1 MTDKNYGLKDYDFKY
16 GTIVNPASLMGLN
29 IPSREWFI
37 DGLLPHGTV
46 SLLSGD
52 GGLGKS
58 LLMQQLMTSAATG
71 QDWLGLKTQKCKV
84 FGLFCEDDNNE
95 LWRRQNAICESL
107 SISLES
113 CFNMQWLSGE
123 GIDPVL
129 MEFSSS
135 DAGKATPLFDE
146 LLEYLEWWEA
156 ELVIIDTAAD
166 TFAGNEISRIQVRN
180 FINRA
185 LRVIATRLKATV
197 ILTSHPSVSG
207 MRDGTGLSG
216 STAWNN
222 SVRSRLYLT
231 RPEGERN
238 SNVRLLQMKKSNY
251 GSTEP
256 EIRIVWKD
264 GVFHSVQN
272 TIGQKPEDRDT
283 HDEAA
288 YLHALIKLHGRNQRP
303 LIHKNQATYAP
314 KLMKSMQETKGIS
327 EMRLEAAQN
336 RLMDKAVI
344 SNLEEN
350 TGPQSKR
357 KCFIQIINPDMA
369 KEIIDLNLF

>member
-1 MTDKNYGLKDYDFKY
+1 MEQGR
-16 GTIVNPASLMGLN
+16 IINPAQLVGKK
-29 IPSREWFI
+29 IPPREWLVEDI
-37 DGLLPHGTV
+37 IPHRKVT
-46 SLLSGD
+46 LLSGD

-58 LLMQQLMTSAATG
+58 LLMQQIMTSAATG
-71 QDWLGLKTQKCKV
+71 KDWLGLKTQQCRA
-84 FGLFCEDDNNE
+84 FGLFCEDDNDE
-95 LWRRQNAICESL
+95 LLRRQHAICENM
-107 SISLES
+107 SIPLDA

-129 MEFSSS
+129 MEFSGN
-135 DAGKATPLFDE
+135 DAGRLTPLFDE
-146 LLEYLEWWEA
+146 LMEFLKWWEA

-185 LRVIATRLKATV
+185 LRIIAIELGATV

-207 MRDGTGLSG
+207 MREGSGLSG

-238 SNVRLLQMKKSNY
+238 SNVRVLQMKKSNY

-256 EIRIVWKD
+256 EIRVIWED
-264 GVFHSVQN
+264 GAFKAVEN
-272 TIGQKPEDRDT
+272 TIGKNPEDRQL

-288 YLHALIKLHGRNQRP
+288 YLFALLKLQERGQRALVHRNQA
-303 LIHKNQATYAP
+303 NYGP
-314 KLMKSMQETKGIS
+314 KLMKTMQETKGVS
-327 EMRLEAAQN
+327 VTRLEEAQD
-336 RLMDKAVI
+336 RLMNREVVA
-344 SNLEEN
+344 NLEDKE
-350 TGPQSKR
+350 GPKSKR
-357 KCFIQIINPDMA
+357 KWQIQIINRDEAENIM
-369 KEIIDLNLF
+369 NLKLF